1 MIAQSS
7 VIRIFIRLRIG
18 ANGKPRC
25 CGFLSPN
32 DAHRSKLK
40 LWLPP
45 AQKVEPFLS
54 VDQALYIIK
63 SAGSGFCD
71 LIEQEKSAMS
81 WNQPGS
87 KLINF

>member
-1 MIAQSS
+1 MIAQSF
-7 VIRIFIRLRIG
+7 VVRIFVRLRMG
-18 ANGKPRC
+18 ANGKPQC

-32 DAHRSKLK
+32 DVHQSKLE

-45 AQKVEPFLS
+45 AQQREPFLS

-63 SAGSGFCD
+63 NAGPVFSNM
-71 LIEQEKSAMS
+71 IQQEKSAMS